1 MCVCVRACMCV
12 CVCVFVCLC
21 VCVYVCT
28 CVRVCVCVLFLI
40 CGFRVYVKCFMYPT
54 YLSLVLTKDTRFIT
68 PHDGII
74 GTSRKFVERISHLYL
89 LRIFTDTC
97 VLLAFLQV
105 KDQGQK
111 RAKPP
116 SYTPFY
122 LPESKIIAQ
131 SNCPDSD
138 DRKNESQS
146 SLRSN
151 ILSITH
157 SPVALAGV
165 RAKKYRAADDKV
177 WTGTTSIYM

>member
-1 MCVCVRACMCV
+1 MCVCLCVRACV
-12 CVCVFVCLC
+12 CVCVCMCVFVCM
-21 VCVYVCT
+21 
-28 CVRVCVCVLFLI
+28 CVRVCVCVRVLFLI
-40 CGFRVYVKCFMYPT
+40 RGFRVYVKCFMYPT

-68 PHDGII
+68 PYDGII

-105 KDQGQK
+105 KDQAQK
-111 RAKPP
+111 RVKPP
-116 SYTPFY
+116 SYTHVY

-131 SNCPDSD
+131 SICPDSD